1 MPHVIKIDTAERII
15 KNISFNSSP
24 YADTGEGKLMTSILY
39 SAIQDLLKGTRER
52 KKAASKWLYHCKNN
66 ELRNICL
73 IVVGIDLPKLNKLL
87 IEKVGETKFNA
98 LYELGKSRLRV
109 EKNEMS
115 FNTGR
120 KKIQGVKRTASGIIS
135 RAKGVKPGPKLK
147 ENIKRLPSGKI
158 YKYIKKGR
166 KRKEGVLRLP
176 SGRIS
181 RAKGTK
187 RGRPPKLKGDDNE

>member
-1 MPHVIKIDTAERII
+1 MSEPLFNK
-15 KNISFNSSP
+15 ISFNSSP

-39 SAIQDLLKGTRER
+39 SAIQDFIGGTRER
-52 KKAASKWLYHCKNN
+52 RKAASKWLYHCKNN

-87 IEKVGETKFNA
+87 INKMGQTKFDA
-98 LYELGKSRLRV
+98 IYELGKTRLRV
-109 EKNEMS
+109 EKNEIS
-115 FNTGR
+115 RNAGR
-120 KKIQGVKRTASGIIS
+120 KKIIGAKRTATGIIS
-135 RAKGVKPGPKLK
+135 RAKGVKPGPKAK
-147 ENIKRLPSGKI
+147 ENVRRLPSGKI
-158 YKYIKKGR
+158 YSYIKKGR
-166 KRKEGVLRLP
+166 KRKEGVVRLP